1 MALITGSNDS
11 DFGTSGLGNLLG
23 TEEIDT
29 IFGLD
34 GDDLIA
40 SLDGNDTLLAGA
52 GNDSVFG
59 GDGDDLAFLGDGNDL
74 FGWNPGE
81 DNDTIEGGNGYDTML
96 FNGANIA
103 EQVDMSAVGERLR
116 FFRDIANVL
125 MDTNDLEQVDFN
137 ALGGADTITINDLT
151 GTDVK
156 QINLNL
162 AAAGSTAGDGATDTI
177 ILNGSG
183 NGDAIKVSGGAGK
196 TTVKGLAAQVDIVGG
211 DGDRDRLVINPLAG
225 FDEVTIDD
233 LTGAGLQTV
242 EVNLVA
248 PGSTTG
254 DGSPD
259 LTTLNASHR
268 NDVLNISGIG
278 NSATVSGLGAEVKIL
293 GADLGQDLLVVNG
306 LGGND
311 TIDATNLLAD
321 PSSSPAGA
329 MQLLLDGGKGDD
341 LLLGGAADDT
351 LLGGDGNDFVDGK
364 RGNDIAFLGAGKDA
378 FLWNPGE
385 GNDRIDGGAG
395 YDTMLF
401 NGSGASEIID
411 MLANGERFTFLRNVG
426 AVVMDTNNLEQV
438 DFRAFGGA
446 DTVNINDLTGTD
458 IKQINLNLGIS
469 GTAGGDG
476 EIDTIN
482 ITGSDRHDA
491 IRIATSGHDVV
502 VSGLTANVSI
512 FRADASDR
520 LLVSGGNGNDQ
531 IKADHLELNRIQLT
545 IEGGAGHDNIVGS
558 VNSDTLLGGLG
569 NDTLLGGKGADTL
582 TGNEGSDSFRF
593 DHLDQ
598 AGDIIT
604 DFVAADDQ
612 ILIRA
617 AGFGG
622 GLNAGAAISASQF
635 VLGAAAADGSDRFI
649 YNNTSG
655 ELFFDRDGTGSH
667 AQVLLATLGG
677 APTISNAD
685 IVVV

>member
-1 MALITGSNDS
+1 MVLIIGSNDS
-11 DFGTSGLGNLLG
+11 DFGTSGLGDLLG
-23 TEEIDT
+23 TDEADT

-34 GDDLIA
+34 GDDLIFG
-40 SLDGNDTLLAGA
+40 LDGNDTLVAGA
-52 GNDSVFG
+52 GDDSVFG
-59 GDGDDLAFLGDGNDL
+59 GDGDDLAFLGDGDDL

-96 FNGANIA
+96 FNGANVD
-103 EQVDMSAVGERLR
+103 EQIDMSAVGERLR

-137 ALGGADTITINDLT
+137 ALGGVDTITINDLT

-177 ILNGSG
+177 LLNGSG
-183 NGDAIKVSGGAGK
+183 NGDTVKVSGGAGK

-211 DGDRDRLVINPLAG
+211 DGDRDRLVINLLSG
-225 FDEVTIDD
+225 LDEITIDD
-233 LTGAGLQTV
+233 LTGAGLQAV
-242 EVNLVA
+242 EVNLA
-248 PGSTTG
+248 ALGSTAG
-254 DGSPD
+254 DGAPD
-259 LTTLNASHR
+259 ITTLNASGR
-268 NDVLNISGIG
+268 DDVLNISGVPGSVI
-278 NSATVSGLGAEVKIL
+278 VSGLGAEVNIL
-293 GADLGQDLLVVNG
+293 GADLGSDPLVVNG
-306 LGGND
+306 LAGDD
-311 TIDATNLLAD
+311 TIDATNL
-321 PSSSPAGA
+321 SAGS

-341 LLLGGAADDT
+341 LLIGGAEDDT

-364 RGNDIAFLGAGKDA
+364 RGNDRAFLGAGNDA

-385 GNDRIDGGAG
+385 GNDTIDGGTG

-401 NGSGASEIID
+401 NGSGANETID
-411 MLANGERFTFLRNVG
+411 ILANGERFTFLRDVG
-426 AVVMDTNNLEQV
+426 AVVMDTINLEQV

-446 DTVNINDLTGTD
+446 DTININDLTGTD
-458 IKQINLNLGIS
+458 IEQINLNLGIS

-482 ITGSDRHDA
+482 VAGSDRNDV
-491 IRIATSGHDVV
+491 IRIATSGQNVV
-502 VSGLTANVSI
+502 VSGLTADVSI

-520 LLVSGGNGNDQ
+520 LLVFGGDGNDQ
-531 IKADHLELNRIQLT
+531 IKADHLGLDRIQLT
-545 IEGGAGHDNIVGS
+545 INGGAGHDRLVGS
-558 VNSDTLLGGLG
+558 VNSDTLLGGWG
-569 NDTLLGGKGADTL
+569 DDTLIGGKGADTL

-593 DHLDQ
+593 DHLAQ
-598 AGDIIT
+598 AGDTIT
-604 DFVAADDQ
+604 DFVVADDQ
-612 ILIRA
+612 ILIRT

-622 GLNAGAAISASQF
+622 GLNAGAAISANQF

-667 AQVLLATLGG
+667 TQVLLATLSG

>member
-1 MALITGSNDS
+1 MALIIGSNDS

-23 TEEIDT
+23 TDQVDT
-29 IFGLD
+29 VFGLD
-34 GDDLIA
+34 GDDVIA

-81 DNDTIEGGNGYDTML
+81 DNDTIEGGNGLDTML

-116 FFRDIANVL
+116 FFRDIANVV

-137 ALGGADTITINDLT
+137 ALGGIDTITVNDLT

-162 AAAGSTAGDGATDTI
+162 ATAGSTAGDGATDTI
-177 ILNGSG
+177 TLNGSG
-183 NGDAIKVSGGAGK
+183 NGDAIKVSGAAGK

-211 DGDRDRLVINPLAG
+211 DGDRDRLVINPLLG
-225 FDEVTIDD
+225 VDEVTIDD

-242 EVNLVA
+242 EVNLA
-248 PGSTTG
+248 TLGSTVG
-254 DGSPD
+254 DGAPD

-268 NDVLNISGIG
+268 NDVLNISGVG

-293 GADLGQDLLVVNG
+293 GTDLGQDLLVVNG

-321 PSSSPAGA
+321 SSSSPGA

-341 LLLGGAADDT
+341 LLLGGAADDL

-364 RGNDIAFLGAGKDA
+364 RGNDTAFLGAGRDA

-385 GNDRIDGGAG
+385 GNDTIDGGAG
-395 YDTMLF
+395 HDTMLF
-401 NGSGASEIID
+401 NGAGASEVID
-411 MLANGERFTFLRNVG
+411 MLANGERFTFLRNIG

-446 DTVNINDLTGTD
+446 DTININDLTGTD

-482 ITGSDRHDA
+482 ITGSAGHDA
-491 IRIATSGHDVV
+491 IRIATSGQDVV
-502 VSGLTANVSI
+502 VSGLTADVSI

-520 LLVSGGNGNDQ
+520 LLVSGGDGNDQ
-531 IKADHLELNRIQLT
+531 IKADHLDLNRIQLT
-545 IEGGAGHDNIVGS
+545 LDGGAGHDNLVGS
-558 VNSDTLLGGLG
+558 VNIDTLLGGQG
-569 NDTLLGGKGADTL
+569 SDNLLGGKGADIL
-582 TGNEGSDSFRF
+582 TGNEGNDSFRF

-598 AGDIIT
+598 AGDTIT

-622 GLNAGAAISASQF
+622 GLNAGAPISTSQF

-655 ELFFDRDGTGSH
+655 ELFFDRDGTGH
-667 AQVLLATLGG
+667 QAQVLLATLSG
-677 APTISNAD
+677 APTITNTD

>member
-23 TEEIDT
+23 TEDIDT

-40 SLDGNDTLLAGA
+40 SLGGNDTLLAGA

-81 DNDTIEGGNGYDTML
+81 DNDTIEGGNGLDTML
-96 FNGANIA
+96 FNGANVA

-116 FFRDIANVL
+116 FFRDIANVV

-137 ALGGADTITINDLT
+137 ALGGVDNITINDLT

-162 AAAGSTAGDGATDTI
+162 AAAGSTAGDGAIDTI

-211 DGDRDRLVINPLAG
+211 EGERDRLVINPLSG
-225 FDEVTIDD
+225 VDQVTVDD
-233 LTGAGLQTV
+233 LTGAGLQAV
-242 EVNLVA
+242 EVNLA
-248 PGSTTG
+248 ASGSTTG
-254 DGSPD
+254 DGAPD
-259 LTTLNASHR
+259 LTTVNASHR

-278 NSATVSGLGAEVKIL
+278 NSATVSGLGAEVKVL

-306 LGGND
+306 LDGND

-321 PSSSPAGA
+321 PSSSPARA
-329 MQLLLDGGKGDD
+329 MQILLDGGKGND

-364 RGNDIAFLGAGKDA
+364 RGNDRAFLGSGNDA

-385 GNDRIDGGAG
+385 GNDTIDGGAG

-401 NGSGASEIID
+401 NGANANEIIG

-446 DTVNINDLTGTD
+446 DTININDLTGTD

-469 GTAGGDG
+469 GTTGGDG

-482 ITGSDRHDA
+482 IAGSARHDA

-502 VSGLTANVSI
+502 VSGLTADVSI

-520 LLVSGGNGNDQ
+520 LLVFGGDGNDQ
-531 IKADHLELNRIQLT
+531 IKADHLDLNRIQLT
-545 IEGGAGHDNIVGS
+545 IEGGAGHDNMVGS
-558 VNSDTLLGGLG
+558 VNSDTVLGGLG
-569 NDTLLGGKGADTL
+569 NDNLLGGKGADIL

-598 AGDIIT
+598 AGDTIT

-612 ILIRA
+612 ILIR

-655 ELFFDRDGTGSH
+655 ELFFDRDGNGSH
-667 AQVLLATLGG
+667 AQVLLTTLGG

>member
-1 MALITGSNDS
+1 MVLITGSNDS
-11 DFGTSGLGNLLG
+11 DFGTSGLGDLLG
-23 TEEIDT
+23 TDAIDT

-40 SLDGNDTLLAGA
+40 SIGGNDTLVAGA

-59 GDGDDLAFLGDGNDL
+59 GDGDDLAFLGDGHDL

-96 FNGANIA
+96 FNGANVG
-103 EQVDMSAVGERLR
+103 EQIDMSAVGERLR
-116 FFRDIANVL
+116 FFRDVANVL

-137 ALGGADTITINDLT
+137 ALGGVDTITVNDLT

-156 QINLNL
+156 QINFNL
-162 AAAGSTAGDGATDTI
+162 TAAGSTAGDGATDTI

-183 NGDAIKVSGGAGK
+183 NGDTVKVSGVAGK
-196 TTVKGLAAQVDIVGG
+196 TTVSGLAAKVDITGG
-211 DGDRDRLVINPLAG
+211 DADRDRLVINPLSG
-225 FDEVTIDD
+225 VDEVTIDD
-233 LTGAGLQTV
+233 LKGAGLQAV
-242 EVNLVA
+242 EVNLA
-248 PGSTTG
+248 ALGSPAG
-254 DGSPD
+254 DGAPD
-259 LTTLNASHR
+259 LITLNASKR
-268 NDVLNISGIG
+268 NDVLNISGVPG
-278 NSATVSGLGAEVKIL
+278 SVTVSGLGAEIKIL
-293 GADLGQDLLVVNG
+293 GADPGSDPLVVNG
-306 LGGND
+306 LAGDD
-311 TIDATNLLAD
+311 TIDATNL
-321 PSSSPAGA
+321 SAGS

-341 LLLGGAADDT
+341 LLIGGAEDDT

-364 RGNDIAFLGAGKDA
+364 RGDDKAFLGTGNDA

-385 GNDRIDGGAG
+385 GNDTIDGGAG

-401 NGSGASEIID
+401 NGSGANETID
-411 MLANGERFTFLRNVG
+411 MLANGERFTFLRDVG
-426 AVVMDTNNLEQV
+426 AVVMDTINLEQV

-446 DTVNINDLTGTD
+446 DTININDLTGTD
-458 IKQINLNLGIS
+458 IEQINLNLGIS

-482 ITGSDRHDA
+482 VVGSDRNDVV
-491 IRIATSGHDVV
+491 RIATSGHDVV
-502 VSGLTANVSI
+502 VSGLTADISI
-512 FRADASDR
+512 FRADAGDR
-520 LLVSGGNGNDQ
+520 LVVSGGDGNDQ
-531 IKADHLELNRIQLT
+531 IKADHLGLNRIQLT
-545 IEGGAGHDNIVGS
+545 LEGGAGHDSLVGS
-558 VNSDTLLGGLG
+558 ANSDTLLGGLG
-569 NDTLLGGKGADTL
+569 NDTLLGGKGANSL

-598 AGDIIT
+598 AGDTIT

-622 GLNAGAAISASQF
+622 GLAAGAAISASQF

-667 AQVLLATLGG
+667 AQVLLATLSGT
-677 APTISNAD
+677 PTLSNAD